1 MGGAYPDAMNALTAM
16 PPDHA
21 ATVDPR
27 LAQARQLLDADD
39 HTLEALGAA
48 VGLSPAH
55 LQRRFRAAFGLSP
68 AEYRA
73 QRKLGTLKRELRRDG
88 DQDAAVTRAV
98 YEAGYGS
105 PSRVYEAGAAKLGM
119 LPAAYRRGGA
129 GLQVRWAILATPLGQ
144 ALIAATERGLCT
156 IALGDDA
163 AALEQGL
170 RAEFPAADLQR
181 VDEGSD
187 EFLAPRV
194 RQVADLLAGKAATLD
209 VELIGTAFQHRVWQA
224 LMTIPRGATRSY
236 AQLAESIGQP
246 RATRAVA
253 RACGQN
259 RVAVAVPCHRII
271 RGDGSL
277 GGYRWGLPRKA
288 ALLESER
295 S

>member
-1 MGGAYPDAMNALTAM
+1 MNASAALPATA
-16 PPDHA
+16 
-21 ATVDPR
+21 VSLDPR
-27 LAQARQLLDADD
+27 LAQARQLLEAGD
-39 HTLEALGAA
+39 HTLDALGAA
-48 VGLSPAH
+48 VGLSPTH

-73 QRKLGTLKRELRRDG
+73 QVKLGTLKRELRRDAR
-88 DQDAAVTRAV
+88 DADVTRAV

-105 PSRVYEAGAAKLGM
+105 PSRVYEAGAARLGM

-129 GLQVRWAILATPLGQ
+129 GLQIRWTVLATPLGQ
-144 ALIAATERGLCT
+144 ALIAATERGLCS

-163 AALEQGL
+163 TALEAGL
-170 RAEFPAADLQR
+170 RAEFPAAELQR
-181 VDEGSD
+181 VEEGSD

-194 RQVADLLAGKAATLD
+194 RQVADLLAGKAARLD

-224 LMTIPRGATRSY
+224 LMKIPRGQTLSY
-236 AQLAESIGQP
+236 AQLAQALGQP

-259 RVAVAVPCHRII
+259 RLAVAVPCHRIV

-288 ALLESER
+288 ALLASEQP
-295 S
+295 

>member
-1 MGGAYPDAMNALTAM
+1 MNASAALPATA
-16 PPDHA
+16 
-21 ATVDPR
+21 VSLDPR
-27 LAQARQLLDADD
+27 LAQARRLLEAGD

-48 VGLSPAH
+48 VGLSPTH

-73 QRKLGTLKRELRRDG
+73 QVKLGTLKRELRRDAR
-88 DQDAAVTRAV
+88 DADVTRAV

-105 PSRVYEAGAAKLGM
+105 PSRVYEAGAARLGM

-129 GLQVRWAILATPLGQ
+129 GLQIRWTVLATPLGQ
-144 ALIAATERGLCT
+144 ALIAATERGLCS

-163 AALEQGL
+163 TALEAGL
-170 RAEFPAADLQR
+170 RAEFPAAELQR
-181 VDEGSD
+181 VEEGSD

-194 RQVADLLAGKAATLD
+194 RQVADLLAGKAARLD

-224 LMTIPRGATRSY
+224 LMKIPRGQTLSY
-236 AQLAESIGQP
+236 AQLAQALGQP

-259 RVAVAVPCHRII
+259 RLAVAVPCHRIV

-288 ALLESER
+288 ALLASEQP
-295 S
+295 